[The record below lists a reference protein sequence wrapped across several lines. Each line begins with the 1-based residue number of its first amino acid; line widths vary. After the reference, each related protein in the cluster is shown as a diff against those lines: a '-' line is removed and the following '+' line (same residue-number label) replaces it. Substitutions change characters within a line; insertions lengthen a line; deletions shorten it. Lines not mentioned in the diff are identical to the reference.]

1 MRLYSK
7 QNLNLN
13 YVADHITRY
22 NMYFLAVVMTFNV
35 SNCTAILY
43 ILTLVAIISLST
55 LMVTIIIYKEDLW
68 LSMNNT
74 PLFLGTLWPLSR
86 PSTVWIPPLQWR
98 YIKETSSTKIM
109 NERKIHFILL
119 YFTKHNQ
126 VDKNL
131 FLSRANIPWHKKNSR
146 IQGSGFICSY
156 ILNPESSNYYS
167 LSWRD

>member
-1 MRLYSK
+1 
-7 QNLNLN
+7 
-13 YVADHITRY
+13 
-22 NMYFLAVVMTFNV
+22 MYFLTVVMTFNV
-35 SNCTAILY
+35 SHCTAILY

-156 ILNPESSNYYS
+156 ILNPEFSDYYS